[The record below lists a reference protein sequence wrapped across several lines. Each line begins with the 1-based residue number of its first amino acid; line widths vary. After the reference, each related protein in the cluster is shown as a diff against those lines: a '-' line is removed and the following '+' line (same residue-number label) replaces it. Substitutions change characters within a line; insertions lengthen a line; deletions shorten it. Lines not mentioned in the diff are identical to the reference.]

1 MRKSTVHAMF
11 VWQGFITNG
20 GDHLEWND
28 EDSDRYEGE
37 IGAALWVAEIVDI
50 LAEALDGFWSTNPEV
65 SFPGVFD
72 YEVSE
77 ALGTWLR
84 REPPCADDTRK
95 VRLKVR
101 SLIESFFFGS
111 KGEASNEQSPEERA
125 AASPYLRQ
133 DSLNPSTTK
142 GNHDAQRSR
151 IDTSGHRPDLD
162 R

>member
-1 MRKSTVHAMF
+1 MTSSTRKSTVHAMF

-20 GDHLEWND
+20 SNHLDWTD

-50 LAEALDGFWSTNPEV
+50 LADALDLFWSTNPEV

-84 REPPCADDTRK
+84 KEPQSADDSRE

-101 SLIESFFFGS
+101 SLIESFFFRGR
-111 KGEASNEQSPEERA
+111 KEACGEVLSEERA
-125 AASPYLRQ
+125 VTSPHLLQNCR
-133 DSLNPSTTK
+133 NPSTMK
-142 GNHDAQRSR
+142 GDHDA
-151 IDTSGHRPDLD
+151 
-162 R
+162 

>member
-1 MRKSTVHAMF
+1 MTGLTRKSTLHAMF

-20 GDHLEWND
+20 SDRLDWND

-37 IGAALWVAEIVDI
+37 IGAAMWVAEVVDV
-50 LAEALDGFWSTNPEV
+50 LAEALDLFWSTNPEV

-84 REPPCADDTRK
+84 EEPQRADDARQ

-101 SLIESFFFGS
+101 ALIESFFFGS
-111 KGEASNEQSPEERA
+111 SEGASDEQSPEERA
-125 AASPYLRQ
+125 VASPCLRK
-133 DSLNPSTTK
+133 DCLNPSTMK
-142 GNHDAQRSR
+142 GNYDA
-151 IDTSGHRPDLD
+151 
-162 R
+162 

>member
-1 MRKSTVHAMF
+1 MTGSTRKSTVHAMF

-20 GDHLEWND
+20 SDHLDWND

-37 IGAALWVAEIVDI
+37 IGAALWVAEVVDI
-50 LAEALDGFWSTNPEV
+50 LAEALDGFWSADPEV

-84 REPPCADDTRK
+84 KEPQSADDSRK

-101 SLIESFFFGS
+101 ALIESFFFRGR
-111 KGEASNEQSPEERA
+111 GEASDEQSPDERA
-125 AASPYLRQ
+125 VSSPHLRQ
-133 DSLNPSTTK
+133 DSLNPSTMK
-142 GNHDAQRSR
+142 GNHDA
-151 IDTSGHRPDLD
+151 
-162 R
+162 